1 MIKKTGKMRV
11 ILIMGC
17 LLLMLAGGSILC
29 GCQKQ
34 ESESTKEVKLE
45 KGQSLVYG
53 QIVSING
60 NEITYSVMEGEE
72 VSTEEISDSQETE
85 EDKKTAESSETERK
99 ERPQMPEGGFNGE
112 MPEGFEPGEM
122 PEGFEPG
129 NMPEGFAE
137 GERPQMPEGGFNGE
151 MPEGFEPGNMPEG
164 FEPGE
169 MPEGFAEG
177 ERPQMP
183 GGNRGEKQEETKETV
198 TVQIPVGTP
207 VTTRLGTET
216 TFSRLAAGDNI
227 KMLVQEEDGEQVIL
241 EIWIV
246 D

>member
-11 ILIMGC
+11 ILIMGY

-72 VSTEEISDSQETE
+72 GSTEEISDSKETE
-85 EDKKTAESSETERK
+85 EDKKKAESSETERK

-137 GERPQMPEGGFNGE
+137 GERPQMP
-151 MPEGFEPGNMPEG
+151 
-164 FEPGE
+164 
-169 MPEGFAEG
+169 
-177 ERPQMP
+177 

-198 TVQIPVGTP
+198 TVQISVGTP